1 MNSVNSFKDIG
12 KIYTPSEIGYKQVKR
27 GEIYYVRKGAST
39 GSEQSGSRPAVIVGN
54 DIGNERSPVVL
65 VVYLTTRSKPQMPT
79 HAQIEC
85 KESSIALCE
94 QIFPVDKSRL
104 GDYIRTATDAEMQE
118 IDKALA
124 VSLGIAVPPVQI
136 PEVNPQ
142 DDDLLRMAVDRAND
156 IASLVEHVRY
166 VSVMLSKVQ
175 DMRDI
180 GFWGDEAVRI
190 GDVLSS
196 AGMQIVRDTAIG
208 QIEQEKAVL
217 LEELKRLIGKGTNED
232 RELAD
237 KVEPSETSEKK
248 PVKKG
253 RGGSTKIEYDK
264 DHLRELVGKG
274 LSRQEIADAMGVS
287 YPTVTRWLKD
297 CGLTTVTPTKREPAL
312 TGKKCSTCKY
322 RDGQPGRG
330 SCNYLS
336 ITGHSRGCSPEDC
349 TVYEAGN
356 PDKRQKAGEVDG
368 KI

>member
-118 IDKALA
+118 VDKALA

-136 PEVNPQ
+136 PEANPQ

-166 VSVMLSKVQ
+166 VSGILSKVR

-180 GFWGDEAVRI
+180 GFWGDEAVKI

-196 AGMQIVRDTAIG
+196 AGMQIVRDTAIE
-208 QIEQEKAVL
+208 QIKQEKAVL
-217 LEELKRLIGKGTNED
+217 LEELRRLIGNETNED
-232 RELAD
+232 KAELP
-237 KVEPSETSEKK
+237 EESEKE
-248 PVKKG
+248 PVKKS
-253 RGGSTKIEYDK
+253 RGGSMKIEYDK

-297 CGLTTVTPTKREPAL
+297 CGLTTVPPEKKKPAQ